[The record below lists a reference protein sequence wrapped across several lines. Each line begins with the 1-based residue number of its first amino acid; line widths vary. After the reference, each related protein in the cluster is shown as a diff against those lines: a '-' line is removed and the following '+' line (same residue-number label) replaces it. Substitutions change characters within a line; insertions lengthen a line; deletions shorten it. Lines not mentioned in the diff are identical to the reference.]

1 MRSAEAARLDVE
13 CEVLP
18 RFVTGGF
25 ASRRE
30 GCNPSSKA
38 VRITA
43 LHIEQEMHPNF
54 SFSAFQRF
62 PFRTPISVFQIF
74 SLSAF
79 SSDCDLRF
87 LPLTAFSR

>member
-1 MRSAEAARLDVE
+1 MDSAAAAWLDVE

-18 RFVTGGF
+18 RFVTGGS

-43 LHIEQEMHPNF
+43 LHIE
-54 SFSAFQRF
+54 
-62 PFRTPISVFQIF
+62 
-74 SLSAF
+74 
-79 SSDCDLRF
+79 LRIAVTF
-87 LPLTAFSR
+87 LDANS

>member
-1 MRSAEAARLDVE
+1 MGELGDRMRSTAAAWLDVE

-18 RFVTGGF
+18 RFVTGGS

-54 SFSAFQRF
+54 S
-62 PFRTPISVFQIF
+62 ISDF
-74 SLSAF
+74 
-79 SSDCDLRF
+79 
-87 LPLTAFSR
+87 